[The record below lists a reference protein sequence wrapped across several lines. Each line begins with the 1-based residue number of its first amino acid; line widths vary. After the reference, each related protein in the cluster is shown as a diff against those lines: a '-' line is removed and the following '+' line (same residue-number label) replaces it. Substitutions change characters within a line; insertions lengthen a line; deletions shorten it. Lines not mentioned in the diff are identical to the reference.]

1 MYVLKRVLSGRARS
15 QPGRSNRRLRIGR
28 MQHTATPFLLW
39 SFLRRWFL
47 SRAFWLFEN
56 SAIVPLTIY
65 SFTDSFICEHC
76 TTVIRKY
83 FFFPAPLAPKH
94 VPQIE
99 LPVMPLVVSRS
110 ISPPF
115 SQIAFL
121 INRLVVPFPELL
133 VNCFKASAN
142 ERSALLSYMWFNIII
157 IVRNYSITNPFIYFR
172 RNCMDESILFI
183 IN

>member
-15 QPGRSNRRLRIGR
+15 QPGRSNRRLRIGG

-65 SFTDSFICEHC
+65 SFIDSFICKHC

-121 INRLVVPFPELL
+121 INRLVAPFPELL
-133 VNCFKASAN
+133 VNCFKASAK

-157 IVRNYSITNPFIYFR
+157 IVRNYCITNPFIYFR
-172 RNCMDESILFI
+172 RNCMDESILCI